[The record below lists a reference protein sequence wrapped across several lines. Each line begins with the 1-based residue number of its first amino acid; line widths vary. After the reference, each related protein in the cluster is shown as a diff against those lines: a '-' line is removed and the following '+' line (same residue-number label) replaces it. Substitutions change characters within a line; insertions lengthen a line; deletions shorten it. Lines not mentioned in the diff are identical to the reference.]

1 MNTPNIEKL
10 LVRYYND
17 ELPFDQT
24 ARVAAWIAASEENRK
39 IAEQIYYIC
48 FAAETQ
54 DAKAAL
60 DTAGAL
66 RKVKGRIRAEKWRR
80 TLRQVERAAAVMLL
94 PLVGLSA
101 YLLMQVGYKYNS
113 MVEIRSTTGM
123 VSSVSLPDD
132 TRVWLN
138 SNSYLRYPAKFTGK
152 ERRVV
157 LYGEGYFDVTKDPER
172 KFVVEAQSTEIE
184 VYGTEFNVEA
194 YDDEYIRATLVSGR
208 IGMKYDDAN
217 HRSQLVQMMPD
228 QQITY
233 NARTGVIYLNTA
245 NIPCNTSWKEGKI
258 VLSNTPLKDALRMI
272 GNKYNVSF
280 NIRNDELLGNTFTG
294 TFSNQSLDLILKH
307 FSISSKIKFRRIDQ
321 TAGDKASAGRA
332 VFEVY

>member
-1 MNTPNIEKL
+1 
-10 LVRYYND
+10 
-17 ELPFDQT
+17 
-24 ARVAAWIAASEENRK
+24 
-39 IAEQIYYIC
+39 
-48 FAAETQ
+48 
-54 DAKAAL
+54 
-60 DTAGAL
+60 
-66 RKVKGRIRAEKWRR
+66 
-80 TLRQVERAAAVMLL
+80 
-94 PLVGLSA
+94 
-101 YLLMQVGYKYNS
+101 
-113 MVEIRSTTGM
+113 
-123 VSSVSLPDD
+123 
-132 TRVWLN
+132 
-138 SNSYLRYPAKFTGK
+138 
-152 ERRVV
+152 
-157 LYGEGYFDVTKDPER
+157 
-172 KFVVEAQSTEIE
+172 
-184 VYGTEFNVEA
+184 VEA

-217 HRSQLVQMMPD
+217 HRRQLVQMMPD

>member
-17 ELPFDQT
+17 ELPADQT

-39 IAEQIYYIC
+39 IAEQVYYIC

-54 DAKAAL
+54 EAKAAL
-60 DTAGAL
+60 DTAAAL
-66 RKVKGRIRAEKWRR
+66 RKVKGRIRTEKWRR
-80 TLRQVERAAAVMLL
+80 MLRQTERAAAVMLL

-123 VSSVSLPDD
+123 VSSVTLPDD

-217 HRSQLVQMMPD
+217 HRRQLVQMMPD

-233 NARTGVIYLNTA
+233 NARTGVIYL
-245 NIPCNTSWKEGKI
+245 KI

>member
-54 DAKAAL
+54 EAKAAL

-123 VSSVSLPDD
+123 VSSVTLPDD

-233 NARTGVIYLNTA
+233 NACA
-245 NIPCNTSWKEGKI
+245 NWEPI
-258 VLSNTPLKDALRMI
+258 
-272 GNKYNVSF
+272 
-280 NIRNDELLGNTFTG
+280 
-294 TFSNQSLDLILKH
+294 
-307 FSISSKIKFRRIDQ
+307 
-321 TAGDKASAGRA
+321 
-332 VFEVY
+332 

>member
-1 MNTPNIEKL
+1 MKEKNIILAARALSAVFTPFYL
-10 LVRYYND
+10 
-17 ELPFDQT
+17 
-24 ARVAAWIAASEENRK
+24 S
-39 IAEQIYYIC
+39 
-48 FAAETQ
+48 
-54 DAKAAL
+54 
-60 DTAGAL
+60 
-66 RKVKGRIRAEKWRR
+66 
-80 TLRQVERAAAVMLL
+80 
-94 PLVGLSA
+94 LVGMTVLFTFSYLSQ
-101 YLLMQVGYKYNS
+101 MPWGYKLS
-113 MVEIRSTTGM
+113 VLAMV
-123 VSSVSLPDD
+123 
-132 TRVWLN
+132 
-138 SNSYLRYPAKFTGK
+138 YFFTILMPTMLIKLYRNYHGWTLIQLSRK

-217 HRSQLVQMMPD
+217 HRRQLVQMMPD

>member
-39 IAEQIYYIC
+39 IAEQVYYIC

-54 DAKAAL
+54 EAKAAL

-123 VSSVSLPDD
+123 VSSVTLPDD

-138 SNSYLRYPAKFTGK
+138 SNSYLRYPRQIHRARSAAWCSTG
-152 ERRVV
+152 RR
-157 LYGEGYFDVTKDPER
+157 LLRRDQRPRT
-172 KFVVEAQSTEIE
+172 Q
-184 VYGTEFNVEA
+184 
-194 YDDEYIRATLVSGR
+194 IRGR
-208 IGMKYDDAN
+208 SAIDRDRGLR
-217 HRSQLVQMMPD
+217 HGVQ
-228 QQITY
+228 
-233 NARTGVIYLNTA
+233 RG
-245 NIPCNTSWKEGKI
+245 
-258 VLSNTPLKDALRMI
+258 
-272 GNKYNVSF
+272 
-280 NIRNDELLGNTFTG
+280 
-294 TFSNQSLDLILKH
+294 SL
-307 FSISSKIKFRRIDQ
+307 
-321 TAGDKASAGRA
+321 
-332 VFEVY
+332 